1 MKIFGCNDIISATRN
16 NNLKLVEEL
25 IKSCNIDY
33 KDRNHKSAIFYAVD
47 NCNIEILDLL
57 IDNVGNLYIR
67 DDRGLTI
74 FHYIILNE
82 NNILIDYFI
91 NKKKI
96 IFNIEKVKEEV
107 KDIKVKDDRVFLN
120 IIKKIILR

>member
-1 MKIFGCNDIISATRN
+1 M
-16 NNLKLVEEL
+16 
-25 IKSCNIDY
+25 
-33 KDRNHKSAIFYAVD
+33 
-47 NCNIEILDLL
+47 L
-57 IDNVGNLYIR
+57 IDNGANLYIR

-120 IIKKIILR
+120 IIKKIF

>member
-25 IKSCNIDY
+25 IKSCNIYY

-57 IDNVGNLYIR
+57 IDNGANLYIR

-120 IIKKIILR
+120 IIKKIF